1 MSSARSVG
9 VIYDDK
15 PLVQLRKEDKLA
27 NHSSQRNNASE
38 EQPLRQCWGPR
49 NIVALSDKGL
59 MFRGSYDVRIFF
71 FIYVFFLFLFTGG
84 HAIPLFLHIN
94 LCMFHVCLCRGPFS
108 VVRRCI
114 HRESGQ
120 QFAVKIVDVA
130 KFTSSPG
137 LSTDGK
143 QCLDIYPFTGLKKR
157 WSQEPMAPM
166 KSPADP

>member
-59 MFRGSYDVRIFF
+59 TEIIHWNMQAEQMLYAMGV
-71 FIYVFFLFLFTGG
+71 
-84 HAIPLFLHIN
+84 N
-94 LCMFHVCLCRGPFS
+94 S
-108 VVRRCI
+108 VV
-114 HRESGQ
+114 
-120 QFAVKIVDVA
+120 VA
-130 KFTSSPG
+130 KMSKTLTIRTFYIH
-137 LSTDGK
+137 DR
-143 QCLDIYPFTGLKKR
+143 IH
-157 WSQEPMAPM
+157 
-166 KSPADP
+166 

>member
-59 MFRGSYDVRIFF
+59 NR
-71 FIYVFFLFLFTGG
+71 
-84 HAIPLFLHIN
+84 N
-94 LCMFHVCLCRGPFS
+94 
-108 VVRRCI
+108 
-114 HRESGQ
+114 
-120 QFAVKIVDVA
+120 IVNSN
-130 KFTSSPG
+130 TLISSIIQY
-137 LSTDGK
+137 L
-143 QCLDIYPFTGLKKR
+143 
-157 WSQEPMAPM
+157 
-166 KSPADP
+166 

>member
-59 MFRGSYDVRIFF
+59 N
-71 FIYVFFLFLFTGG
+71 
-84 HAIPLFLHIN
+84 H
-94 LCMFHVCLCRGPFS
+94 
-108 VVRRCI
+108 
-114 HRESGQ
+114 
-120 QFAVKIVDVA
+120 
-130 KFTSSPG
+130 
-137 LSTDGK
+137 
-143 QCLDIYPFTGLKKR
+143 GLKR
-157 WSQEPMAPM
+157 PCCLMLPNTSNIYENH
-166 KSPADP
+166 

>member
-59 MFRGSYDVRIFF
+59 KQ
-71 FIYVFFLFLFTGG
+71 IYVAQKKISPVFRDVL
-84 HAIPLFLHIN
+84 
-94 LCMFHVCLCRGPFS
+94 
-108 VVRRCI
+108 VVL
-114 HRESGQ
+114 EGTQ
-120 QFAVKIVDVA
+120 
-130 KFTSSPG
+130 G
-137 LSTDGK
+137 
-143 QCLDIYPFTGLKKR
+143 
-157 WSQEPMAPM
+157 
-166 KSPADP
+166 

>member
-59 MFRGSYDVRIFF
+59 IVGIPFLNSSRVIWPSNRSLISFTCFLGFGSPLLKFLIWW
-71 FIYVFFLFLFTGG
+71 FI
-84 HAIPLFLHIN
+84 
-94 LCMFHVCLCRGPFS
+94 R
-108 VVRRCI
+108 
-114 HRESGQ
+114 
-120 QFAVKIVDVA
+120 
-130 KFTSSPG
+130 
-137 LSTDGK
+137 
-143 QCLDIYPFTGLKKR
+143 
-157 WSQEPMAPM
+157 AP
-166 KSPADP
+166 

>member
-59 MFRGSYDVRIFF
+59 TTFRV
-71 FIYVFFLFLFTGG
+71 
-84 HAIPLFLHIN
+84 
-94 LCMFHVCLCRGPFS
+94 
-108 VVRRCI
+108 
-114 HRESGQ
+114 GQ
-120 QFAVKIVDVA
+120 TI
-130 KFTSSPG
+130 G
-137 LSTDGK
+137 
-143 QCLDIYPFTGLKKR
+143 
-157 WSQEPMAPM
+157 
-166 KSPADP
+166 

>member
-59 MFRGSYDVRIFF
+59 KRQGAPLPKEAGNTKEFPE
-71 FIYVFFLFLFTGG
+71 LF
-84 HAIPLFLHIN
+84 
-94 LCMFHVCLCRGPFS
+94 
-108 VVRRCI
+108 
-114 HRESGQ
+114 
-120 QFAVKIVDVA
+120 
-130 KFTSSPG
+130 
-137 LSTDGK
+137 
-143 QCLDIYPFTGLKKR
+143 
-157 WSQEPMAPM
+157 
-166 KSPADP
+166 

>member
-59 MFRGSYDVRIFF
+59 MNTYIF
-71 FIYVFFLFLFTGG
+71 T
-84 HAIPLFLHIN
+84 
-94 LCMFHVCLCRGPFS
+94 
-108 VVRRCI
+108 
-114 HRESGQ
+114 
-120 QFAVKIVDVA
+120 IVD
-130 KFTSSPG
+130 
-137 LSTDGK
+137 L
-143 QCLDIYPFTGLKKR
+143 LLK
-157 WSQEPMAPM
+157 EAGT
-166 KSPADP
+166 

>member
-59 MFRGSYDVRIFF
+59 KLR
-71 FIYVFFLFLFTGG
+71 T
-84 HAIPLFLHIN
+84 
-94 LCMFHVCLCRGPFS
+94 
-108 VVRRCI
+108 CI
-114 HRESGQ
+114 LE
-120 QFAVKIVDVA
+120 
-130 KFTSSPG
+130 
-137 LSTDGK
+137 
-143 QCLDIYPFTGLKKR
+143 KKYI
-157 WSQEPMAPM
+157 
-166 KSPADP
+166 